1 MTDQYD
7 NNGQV
12 AFWKSRSENPK
23 APALVGSIYIPE
35 GAVPG
40 QKMRIAL
47 WKNVSENE
55 RAPVLKGRCEAEQEQ
70 SAPAPQAPAPQAG
83 FEDIPF

>member
-1 MTDQYD
+1 MSEYD

-12 AFWKSRSENPK
+12 AFWKSRSDNPK

-35 GAVPG
+35 DAVPG

-47 WKNVSENE
+47 WKNQSDND
-55 RAPVLKGRCEAEQEQ
+55 RAPVLKGRCEAEQQ
-70 SAPAPQAPAPQAG
+70 QAAPAPQKQQD
-83 FEDIPF
+83 FNSEDVPF